1 VTQRL
6 VKAALA
12 GGPAAYDTVTLTTVA
27 QHCTERED
35 AANRVERQV
44 GKSAAALL
52 LSTRVGELF
61 DAIVTGVTPQGTWVR
76 LRHPL
81 VEGRLEKNAAGVDVG
96 DHVRA
101 RLISTDVARGFID
114 FERVR

>member
-1 VTQRL
+1 M
-6 VKAALA
+6 A
-12 GGPAAYDTVTLTTVA
+12 TLTTLA

-52 LSTRVGELF
+52 LSRRIGDAF

-76 LRHPL
+76 LAHPL
-81 VEGRLEKNAAGVDVG
+81 VEGRLERNAAGVDVG
-96 DHVRA
+96 DHVRV
-101 RLISTDVARGFID
+101 RLISTDVPKGFID
-114 FERVR
+114 FERVSRS